1 MFTGII
7 ETLGRVVSVEERGG
21 DRRLLIDAGALLAQ
35 AQLGGRGDHGIPAA
49 PRHWGV
55 LPGDSIAVNGAC
67 LTVAEIHGPRFAA
80 DVSRETL
87 SATTAGSWS
96 VGQAVNLEAAL
107 TVGKPLGGH
116 LVSGH
121 VDGVGRLLDKH
132 EDARSWRMRFE
143 APKALSRY
151 IARKGSI
158 TVDGVSL
165 TVNEADGGV
174 FAVNMVPHTLQHTT
188 LGRLQAGDAVNL
200 EVDLIARYL
209 EKLISERS

>member
-7 ETLGRVVSVEERGG
+7 EVLGRIASVEERDG
-21 DRRLLIDAGALLAQ
+21 DRRLLIEAGTLLTQ
-35 AQLGGRGDHGIPAA
+35 AKL
-49 PRHWGV
+49 
-55 LPGDSIAVNGAC
+55 GDSLAVNGAC
-67 LTVAEIHGPRFAA
+67 LTVAEIRGTQFAA

-87 SATTAGSWS
+87 SATTAGLWS

-107 TVGKPLGGH
+107 TAGKALGGH

-121 VDGVGRLLDKH
+121 VDGVGTLLDKQ

-143 APKALSRY
+143 APAALSRY

-165 TVNEADGGV
+165 TVNEADGRA

-188 LGRLQAGDAVNL
+188 LGRLQPGDAVNL

>member
-7 ETLGRVVSVEERGG
+7 EVLGRIASVEERDG
-21 DRRLLIDAGALLAQ
+21 DRRLLIEAGALLAQ
-35 AQLGGRGDHGIPAA
+35 AKL
-49 PRHWGV
+49 
-55 LPGDSIAVNGAC
+55 GDSIAVNGAC
-67 LTVAEIHGPRFAA
+67 LTVAEIRGTQFAA

-107 TVGKPLGGH
+107 TAGKALGGH

-121 VDGVGRLLDKH
+121 VDGVGTLRDKH
-132 EDARSWRMRFE
+132 QDARSWRLRFE
-143 APKALSRY
+143 VPAALSRY

-165 TVNEADGGV
+165 TVNEADGRA

-188 LGRLQAGDAVNL
+188 LGRLQPGDAVNL